1 MNGGEGCSA
10 LTGAQQQQHFGEKT
24 TMNYE
29 TLYPDSPVESSP
41 HENSNNS
48 GTTLKEHDYIGL
60 SEVSSA
66 NSSNDKQ
73 QPEKSFREALDL
85 NESATA
91 LCLGLKPTRKSDDQE
106 SMVFGNVTDS
116 YRPVLETPADSKL
129 DGPVAQDVSENP
141 AKRAAY
147 HHQQQQ
153 DGRDSVAEPEFAKTL
168 VGGSQRN
175 NAILQEFRQA
185 QAMKAA
191 QHAPLAQVM
200 KPANVNRPMHHRPQE
215 YEAGQNGKYPTNLHA
230 PYNAFPGVKNNGV
243 KRGYTEAVGMNHN
256 GLSGPGGVAR
266 EGHGDVNRGEGMCGS
281 EQQDV
286 KVKSQQM
293 GKPFMRSSF
302 VNKSSTWQS
311 LSLDN
316 TKLFTGG
323 GGHMR
328 RNVMNKNVQDAG
340 DSSNKVGNDA
350 SKHGLN
356 EAVAPSNDQ
365 PPSPAQ
371 NQTVGWPP
379 VRNFV
384 RNNNPVRPAPPPS
397 APATACP
404 PVQGKG
410 SASPSITNSWF
421 VKIYMDGVPF
431 GRKVDLKT
439 NNSYEKLYPALEEM
453 FQQFINGGSRTSS
466 SAESHFVSSS
476 RKLNFLDGSEYVL
489 IYEDREGDFMLVG
502 DVPWELFINAVK
514 RLRIMKGSEE
524 VNLAPKNA
532 DPMKT
537 QAAVGGR

>member
-1 MNGGEGCSA
+1 MNGSEGSSA
-10 LTGAQQQQHFGEKT
+10 LTGAQQQHFEKTTT

-29 TLYPDSPVESSP
+29 SIYPDAPVESSP
-41 HENSNNS
+41 RENSNNS

-73 QPEKSFREALDL
+73 QQPEKSLRESLDL

-91 LCLGLKPTRKSDDQE
+91 LCLGLKPTGKSDDQE
-106 SMVFGNVTDS
+106 SMTFGNVTDS
-116 YRPVLETPADSKL
+116 YRVVLEPAADGSKL
-129 DGPVAQDVSENP
+129 DGPVAQDVNENP

-153 DGRDSVAEPEFAKTL
+153 DARDSVAEPEFAKSFQ
-168 VGGSQRN
+168 GGTQRN
-175 NAILQEFRQA
+175 NAILQEFRKA

-191 QHAPLAQVM
+191 QHAPHAQVVN
-200 KPANVNRPMHHRPQE
+200 PAANVSRPMHRRPQE
-215 YEAGQNGKYPTNLHA
+215 YEAGQKGKYPTGMHA
-230 PYNAFPGVKNNGV
+230 SYNAFPAVKNNGV
-243 KRGYTEAVGMNHN
+243 KRGFSEAVGMNLT

-286 KVKSQQM
+286 KVKSQQG
-293 GKPFMRSSF
+293 GKPWMGAQSF
-302 VNKSSTWQS
+302 VNKSAAWQN
-311 LSLDN
+311 LAN
-316 TKLFTGG
+316 PF
-323 GGHMR
+323 R
-328 RNVMNKNVQDAG
+328 RTFLNKNVQDAG
-340 DSSNKVGNDA
+340 DSSNKAANEA
-350 SKHGLN
+350 NKHGLN
-356 EAVAPSNDQ
+356 EAVAPPNDQ
-365 PPSPAQ
+365 PPSPVQ

-397 APATACP
+397 APVTACP
-404 PVQGKG
+404 SAQGKG
-410 SASPSITNSWF
+410 ASTSTNTNSLF

-431 GRKVDLKT
+431 GRKVDLRS
-439 NNSYEKLYPALEEM
+439 NNSYDKLYLTLEEM
-453 FQQFINGGSRTSS
+453 FQQFINGQYGASRTSS
-466 SAESHFVSSS
+466 SAESHFVSTN

-489 IYEDREGDFMLVG
+489 IYEDHEGDFMLVG